1 MKRKRQLRT
10 VSDEELRRR
19 QTILNQL
26 TPIKLVYDDTHA
38 TVILHF
44 GWPRRNNKR
53 LCAINRMH
61 WLDDSGRSLT
71 KLQLHVGGA
80 GQEYEGL
87 TKDLPH
93 HRVNDGIDARP
104 RPAKDMFR
112 VQSFV
117 DGQPGPLLKLHATHR
132 GPGFV
137 PDFLR
142 RDVLQGTA
150 SFDFDAL
157 LETPIR
163 MSSYDHSIPTP
174 ELAQQWIETR
184 SFDGEIMHPCR
195 RRRNCEAR
203 STYVALRD
211 TVQARPACGGVA
223 PASTLCGLCRDA
235 VLNRNVGGGFNARS
249 GLYCASCRLAMCA
262 TCVAAKVL
270 QAREHGA
277 VCCIQ
282 CAQVFDGAD
291 VSRVV
296 PNLCRQRDARHALTS
311 VFYANGVDL
320 HKLFATHNRIILE
333 DFARALSLQ
342 SGLKL
347 ELQGCQIVRCNS
359 FADPALQ
366 LAASSAPRCTG
377 RHERAWARLHSLTE
391 RYGLA
396 ALPDLP
402 PNISVASCT
411 VEPIVLSRSADA
423 EPLRALLRLAPR
435 LPADSLQALTQ
446 VGPKHRWIVQQLHR
460 LQLFPTLADL
470 CQQSEPAF
478 DVAGDAL
485 LAVID
490 AIQQFRHRDVL
501 RKFVQ
506 LNLHA

>member
-174 ELAQQWIETR
+174 ELAQAV
-184 SFDGEIMHPCR
+184 D
-195 RRRNCEAR
+195 
-203 STYVALRD
+203 
-211 TVQARPACGGVA
+211 
-223 PASTLCGLCRDA
+223 RDA
-235 VLNRNVGGGFNARS
+235 KFRWGN
-249 GLYCASCRLAMCA
+249 YAS
-262 TCVAAKVL
+262 
-270 QAREHGA
+270 
-277 VCCIQ
+277 
-282 CAQVFDGAD
+282 
-291 VSRVV
+291 
-296 PNLCRQRDARHALTS
+296 
-311 VFYANGVDL
+311 
-320 HKLFATHNRIILE
+320 
-333 DFARALSLQ
+333 
-342 SGLKL
+342 
-347 ELQGCQIVRCNS
+347 
-359 FADPALQ
+359 
-366 LAASSAPRCTG
+366 
-377 RHERAWARLHSLTE
+377 
-391 RYGLA
+391 
-396 ALPDLP
+396 LP
-402 PNISVASCT
+402 
-411 VEPIVLSRSADA
+411 
-423 EPLRALLRLAPR
+423 
-435 LPADSLQALTQ
+435 
-446 VGPKHRWIVQQLHR
+446 
-460 LQLFPTLADL
+460 
-470 CQQSEPAF
+470 SEA
-478 DVAGDAL
+478 
-485 LAVID
+485 
-490 AIQQFRHRDVL
+490 
-501 RKFVQ
+501 
-506 LNLHA
+506 